1 MEEIIILG
9 KSIIN
14 DIRMMDKK
22 SLDISLIQDDKS
34 DITFFNIDE
43 EESNETLKALKQSYV
58 TTNYKEETILNLQ
71 NTLNSSSD
79 DASKELKIESYK
91 KYNEA
96 LNLASRNYIT
106 TATEIIEK
114 ASELNPKDV
123 DILNLRGLLKLLKC
137 DFSKSFESFYTAMC
151 YGNN

>member
-43 EESNETLKALKQSYV
+43 EESNETLKELKKSYV
-58 TTNYKEETILNLQ
+58 STNYK
-71 NTLNSSSD
+71 
-79 DASKELKIESYK
+79 
-91 KYNEA
+91 
-96 LNLASRNYIT
+96 
-106 TATEIIEK
+106 
-114 ASELNPKDV
+114 
-123 DILNLRGLLKLLKC
+123 
-137 DFSKSFESFYTAMC
+137 
-151 YGNN
+151 

>member
-43 EESNETLKALKQSYV
+43 EESNEPEIEDFYSVSNAFGDHDKFFDQFSERIGNILKRVNFLFS
-58 TTNYKEETILNLQ
+58 
-71 NTLNSSSD
+71 
-79 DASKELKIESYK
+79 
-91 KYNEA
+91 
-96 LNLASRNYIT
+96 
-106 TATEIIEK
+106 ATEIC
-114 ASELNPKDV
+114 V
-123 DILNLRGLLKLLKC
+123 
-137 DFSKSFESFYTAMC
+137 
-151 YGNN
+151 

>member
-1 MEEIIILG
+1 MLYLNYIEMEEIIILG

-58 TTNYKEETILNLQ
+58 TTNYKEETISL
-71 NTLNSSSD
+71 
-79 DASKELKIESYK
+79 SKKVYLI
-91 KYNEA
+91 
-96 LNLASRNYIT
+96 
-106 TATEIIEK
+106 
-114 ASELNPKDV
+114 
-123 DILNLRGLLKLLKC
+123 
-137 DFSKSFESFYTAMC
+137 
-151 YGNN
+151 

>member
-43 EESNETLKALKQSYV
+43 EESNETLKALSKVMLLLIIKKKLYLI
-58 TTNYKEETILNLQ
+58 YKIH
-71 NTLNSSSD
+71 
-79 DASKELKIESYK
+79 
-91 KYNEA
+91 
-96 LNLASRNYIT
+96 
-106 TATEIIEK
+106 
-114 ASELNPKDV
+114 
-123 DILNLRGLLKLLKC
+123 
-137 DFSKSFESFYTAMC
+137 
-151 YGNN
+151 